1 MKVPMRNFTKS
12 TLHRFPWLTGFVT
25 VATAF
30 LLFVSS
36 CHKEELLFHSLATD
50 LFQDEMLSN
59 TLNMHYTLAYP
70 ERFGIRDYEV
80 VLPCYSYENVLAG
93 QTKTQNLLGRLK
105 SLDADKLSGQAGFTH
120 ALLIDSLE
128 NSLALS
134 SLSLY
139 EEPLSPSS
147 GMQSQLPI
155 LLAEYTFRSVQD
167 IEDYLKLLDQTDE
180 YFQALL
186 TFEQEKATAGLLMA
200 SSSIKKVVEQCD
212 TILSEEE
219 LNAETHFL
227 QTTFRERLQSLVESG
242 QLSSE
247 KAGSYTALNNRL
259 LRTVMQP
266 AYEALGDGLL
276 VLEDPDIPLRGL
288 ASKPQ
293 GSSYYELLLHSQT
306 GSDRPLAEIKTM
318 IAEHFDQEYLIF
330 TNILTETPAL
340 ATLSYDNLLTEYFP
354 LQKATQMLADLQARM
369 SDDFPPLNSESK
381 EDALPAVSVK
391 TVSES
396 LENYCAPAFYLT
408 PPLDD
413 TSQNAIY
420 INEKSTPAGLELY
433 TTLAHEGYPGHMYQ
447 SVYHNRAVMQEERDA
462 ISNVRELLW
471 YGGYLEGWA
480 LYVEFISYDYAAQM
494 YTDRG
499 NDELAAA
506 VKLTRHNRSLLLGL
520 YSLLDIMIHYENADR
535 EQGAALLANFGI
547 TNEFSVSAIYQY
559 IVEEPTNYLKYY
571 LGYLEILALKEQA
584 QKLWGDAYTDLE
596 FHTFL
601 LESGPADFTLL
612 TEALKNWPLPQLT
625 GE

>member
-1 MKVPMRNFTKS
+1 MRNFTKT
-12 TLHRFPWLTGFVT
+12 TLRRFPWLAGFVA

-36 CHKEELLFHSLATD
+36 CRKEELLFHSLATD
-50 LFQDEMLSN
+50 LFRDEMLSN

-70 ERFGIRDYEV
+70 GNFGIQDYEV

-93 QTKTQNLLGRLK
+93 QTQTENLLGRLK

-120 ALLIDSLE
+120 ALLVDSLE

-134 SLSLY
+134 NLSLY

-155 LLAEYTFRSVQD
+155 LLAEYTFRSEQD
-167 IEDYLKLLDQTDE
+167 VEDYLELLDQTDE
-180 YFQALL
+180 YFEALL
-186 TFEQEKATAGLLMA
+186 TFEQEKAAAGLLMA

-212 TILSEEE
+212 TILSEKE
-219 LNAETHFL
+219 LDAEMHFL
-227 QTTFRERLQSLVESG
+227 QTTFQERLQELIADG
-242 QLSSE
+242 LLTSE
-247 KAGSYTALNNRL
+247 KAQSYTAQNNRL

-276 VLEDPDIPLRGL
+276 VLEDPEIPLRGL

-293 GSSYYELLLHSQT
+293 GTTYYEHLLRSQT
-306 GSDRPLAEIKTM
+306 GSERPVAEIKTM
-318 IAEHFDQEYLIF
+318 IAQHFDQEYATF
-330 TNILTETPAL
+330 SNILVKNP
-340 ATLSYDNLLTEYFP
+340 TLVELPYDILLTEHFP
-354 LQKATQMLADLQARM
+354 LQNATQMLADLQARM
-369 SDDFPPLNSESK
+369 SDDFPPLSE
-381 EDALPAVSVK
+381 EEALPTVSVK

-396 LENYCAPAFYLT
+396 LEDYCAPAFYLT

-447 SVYHNRAVMQEERDA
+447 TVYHNRAVMQEKPDA

-480 LYVEFISYDYAAQM
+480 LYVEFLSYDYAAQM

-499 NDELAAA
+499 NEELAAA
-506 VKLTRHNRSLLLGL
+506 VQLAKHNRSLLLGL
-520 YSLLDIMIHYENADR
+520 YSLMDIMIHYENADR
-535 EQGAALLANFGI
+535 QQVAALLKSFGI
-547 TNEFSVSAIYQY
+547 TNEASVSAIYQY
-559 IVEEPTNYLKYY
+559 IAEEPTNYLKYY

-584 QKLWGDAYTDLE
+584 QKLWGDAYTNLE

-601 LESGPADFTLL
+601 LQSGPADFSLL
-612 TEALKNWPLPQLT
+612 EEALKNWPSPHLT
-625 GE
+625 GD

>member
-1 MKVPMRNFTKS
+1 MRNFTKS
-12 TLHRFPWLTGFVT
+12 TLHRFPWLAGFVT

-36 CHKEELLFHSLATD
+36 CHKEEILFQSLATD

-59 TLNMHYTLAYP
+59 TLNMHYTIADP
-70 ERFGIRDYEV
+70 ESFGIQDYEV

-93 QTKTQNLLGRLK
+93 QTQTQNLLGRLK
-105 SLDADKLSGQAGFTH
+105 SLDADKLSSQAGFTH

-186 TFEQEKATAGLLMA
+186 TFEQEKKAAGLLMA
-200 SSSIKKVVEQCD
+200 SSSIEKIVEQCD

-219 LNAETHFL
+219 LNTEMHFL
-227 QTTFRERLQSLVESG
+227 QTTFQERLQPLVESG
-242 QLSSE
+242 RLSSE
-247 KAGSYTALNNRL
+247 KAGSYAALNNRL

-276 VLEDPDIPLRGL
+276 VLEDQDIPLRGL

-293 GSSYYELLLHSQT
+293 GASYYELLLHSQT
-306 GSDRPLAEIKTM
+306 GSDRPVAEIKTM
-318 IAEHFDQEYLIF
+318 IAEHFDREYITF
-330 TNILTETPAL
+330 SNILTKTPSL
-340 ATLSYDNLLTEYFP
+340 AELPYDILLTEHFP
-354 LQKATQMLADLQARM
+354 LQNATQMLADLQTRM
-369 SDDFPPLNSESK
+369 SDDFPPLNDE
-381 EDALPAVSVK
+381 EALPAVTVK

-447 SVYHNRAVMQEERDA
+447 SVYHNRAVMQEKPDA

-499 NDELAAA
+499 NEELAAA
-506 VKLTRHNRSLLLGL
+506 VALTRHNRSLLLGL
-520 YSLLDIMIHYENADR
+520 YSLMDIMIHYENADR
-535 EQGAALLANFGI
+535 EQIAALLANFGI
-547 TNEFSVSAIYQY
+547 TNEASVSAIYQY

-601 LESGPADFTLL
+601 LQSGPADFALL

>member
-1 MKVPMRNFTKS
+1 MRKFTKS
-12 TLHRFPWLTGFVT
+12 TLHRFPWLAGFVA

-36 CHKEELLFHSLATD
+36 CHKEEILFQSLAMD

-59 TLNMHYTLAYP
+59 TLNMHYTIADP
-70 ERFGIRDYEV
+70 ESFGIQDYEV

-93 QTKTQNLLGRLK
+93 QTQTQNLLGRLK
-105 SLDADKLSGQAGFTH
+105 SLDTDKLSGQAGFTH

-128 NSLALS
+128 TSLALS
-134 SLSLY
+134 NLSLY

-180 YFQALL
+180 YFEALL
-186 TFEQEKATAGLLMA
+186 TFEQEKSAAGLLMA

-212 TILSEEE
+212 TILSVDE
-219 LNAETHFL
+219 LNAEMHFL
-227 QTTFRERLQSLVESG
+227 QTTFQERLQPLVENG
-242 QLSSE
+242 QLTSE
-247 KAGSYTALNNRL
+247 KAGSYAALNNRL

-276 VLEDPDIPLRGL
+276 VLEDSDIPLRGL
-288 ASKPQ
+288 ASKPR
-293 GSSYYELLLHSQT
+293 GATYYEHLLRSQT
-306 GSDRPLAEIKTM
+306 GSKRSVAEIKTM
-318 IAEHFDQEYLIF
+318 IAEHFDQEYIIF
-330 TNILTETPAL
+330 SNILQKTPSL
-340 ATLSYDNLLTEYFP
+340 AKLPYDILLTEQFP
-354 LQKATQMLADLQARM
+354 LQNATQMLAHLQARM
-369 SDDFPPLNSESK
+369 SDDFPPLNGATGEGG

-420 INEKSTPAGLELY
+420 INEKSTPTGLELY

-447 SVYHNRAVMQEERDA
+447 SVYHNRAVMQEKPNA

-499 NDELAAA
+499 NEELAAA
-506 VKLTRHNRSLLLGL
+506 IQLTRHNRSLLLGL

-535 EQGAALLANFGI
+535 EQAAALLANFGI
-547 TNEFSVSAIYQY
+547 TDELSVAAIYQY

-571 LGYLEILALKEQA
+571 LGYLEILSLKEQA
-584 QKLWGDAYTDLE
+584 QKLWGDSYTDLE
-596 FHTFL
+596 FHTYL
-601 LESGPADFTLL
+601 LESGPADFSLL
-612 TEALKNWPLPQLT
+612 EETLKNRPLPQLT

>member
-1 MKVPMRNFTKS
+1 MRNLTKT
-12 TLHRFPWLTGFVT
+12 TLRRFPWLAGFVA

-36 CHKEELLFHSLATD
+36 CHKEEILFNSLATD
-50 LFQDEMLSN
+50 LFQAEMLSN

-70 ERFGIRDYEV
+70 GNFGIQDYEV

-93 QTKTQNLLGRLK
+93 QTQTENLLGRLR
-105 SLDADKLSGQAGFTH
+105 SLDVDKLSGQASFTH
-120 ALLIDSLE
+120 ALLTGSLE

-167 IEDYLKLLDQTDE
+167 VEDYLQLLDQTDE
-180 YFQALL
+180 YFEALL
-186 TFEQEKATAGLLMA
+186 TFEQEKAAAGLLMA
-200 SSSIKKVVEQCD
+200 SSSIKKVIEQCD

-219 LNAETHFL
+219 LDAEMHFL
-227 QTTFRERLQSLVESG
+227 QTTFQERLQPLVTDEL
-242 QLSSE
+242 LSSE
-247 KAGSYTALNNRL
+247 KAQSYAALNNRL

-293 GSSYYELLLHSQT
+293 GATYYEYLLRSQT
-306 GSDRPLAEIKTM
+306 GSERPVTEIKTM
-318 IAEHFDQEYLIF
+318 IAEHFDREYATF
-330 TNILTETPAL
+330 SNILVQNP
-340 ATLSYDNLLTEYFP
+340 TLVELPYDILLTENFP
-354 LQKATQMLADLQARM
+354 LQNATQMLADLLTRM
-369 SDDFPPLNSESK
+369 SDDFPPLDEA
-381 EDALPAVSVK
+381 EALPTVTVK

-447 SVYHNRAVMQEERDA
+447 SVYHNNAVMQKKTDA

-499 NDELAAA
+499 NEELAAA
-506 VKLTRHNRSLLLGL
+506 VQLTRHNRSLLLGL
-520 YSLLDIMIHYENADR
+520 YSLMDIMIHYENADR
-535 EQGAALLANFGI
+535 QQVAALLANFGI
-547 TNEFSVSAIYQY
+547 TNEASVSAIYQY

-584 QKLWGDAYTDLE
+584 EKLWGDAYTDYE

-612 TEALKNWPLPQLT
+612 SEALKNWPSPQLT

>member
-1 MKVPMRNFTKS
+1 MRNFTKS
-12 TLHRFPWLTGFVT
+12 HLRRPLWLAGFVA

-36 CHKEELLFHSLATD
+36 CRKEELLFHSLATD
-50 LFQDEMLSN
+50 LFRDEMLSN

-93 QTKTQNLLGRLK
+93 QTQTQNLLGRLK

-120 ALLIDSLE
+120 ALLLDSLE

-180 YFQALL
+180 YFEALL
-186 TFEQEKATAGLLMA
+186 TFEQEKAAAGLLMA
-200 SSSIKKVVEQCD
+200 PSSIKKIVEQCD

-219 LNAETHFL
+219 LNAEMHFL
-227 QTTFRERLQSLVESG
+227 QTTFQERLQPLVESG

-247 KAGSYTALNNRL
+247 KASSYAALNNRL

-293 GSSYYELLLHSQT
+293 GATYYELLLRSQT
-306 GSDRPLAEIKTM
+306 GSDRPVTEIKTM

-330 TNILTETPAL
+330 TNILTKTPSL
-340 ATLSYDNLLTEYFP
+340 ATLPYNSLLTEYFP
-354 LQKATQMLADLQARM
+354 LQNATQMLADLQARM
-369 SDDFPPLNSESK
+369 SDDFPPLNSKSE
-381 EDALPAVSVK
+381 EDTLPTVSVK

-420 INEKSTPAGLELY
+420 INEKSTPTGLELY

-447 SVYHNRAVMQEERDA
+447 SVYHNRAVMQEEPNA

-499 NDELAAA
+499 NEELAAA

-535 EQGAALLANFGI
+535 EQTAALLANFGI
-547 TNEFSVSAIYQY
+547 TNEDSVSAIYQY

-601 LESGPADFTLL
+601 LESGPADFSLLEETLL
-612 TEALKNWPLPQLT
+612 NWPLPQLT

>member
-1 MKVPMRNFTKS
+1 MRNFTKS
-12 TLHRFPWLTGFVT
+12 TPHRFPWLTGFVT
-25 VATAF
+25 VATTF

-36 CHKEELLFHSLATD
+36 CHKEEILFQSLAMD

-59 TLNMHYTLAYP
+59 TLNMHYTLADP
-70 ERFGIRDYEV
+70 ESFGIQDYEV

-93 QTKTQNLLGRLK
+93 QTQTQNLLDRLK
-105 SLDADKLSGQAGFTH
+105 SLDVDKLSNQAGFTH

-167 IEDYLKLLDQTDE
+167 IEDYLKLLNQTDE
-180 YFQALL
+180 YFEALL
-186 TFEQEKATAGLLMA
+186 IFEQEKAAAGLLMS

-212 TILSEEE
+212 TILNAEE

-227 QTTFRERLQSLVESG
+227 QTTFQERLQPLVENG

-247 KAGSYTALNNRL
+247 KAKSYTALNNRL

-293 GSSYYELLLHSQT
+293 GTTYYEHLLRSQT
-306 GSDRPLAEIKTM
+306 GSKRPVAEIKTM
-318 IAEHFDQEYLIF
+318 IAEHFDREYITF
-330 TNILTETPAL
+330 SNILTQTPSL
-340 ATLSYDNLLTEYFP
+340 VKLPYDILLTEQFP
-354 LQKATQMLADLQARM
+354 LQNATQMLAHLQTRM
-369 SDDFPPLNSESK
+369 SDDFPPLNGANGESG
-381 EDALPAVSVK
+381 ESALPAVSVK

-420 INEKSTPAGLELY
+420 INKKSTPTGLELY

-447 SVYHNRAVMQEERDA
+447 SVYHNRAVMEAEPDA

-499 NDELAAA
+499 NEELAAA
-506 VKLTRHNRSLLLGL
+506 VRLTRYNRSLLLGL

-535 EQGAALLANFGI
+535 EQTAALLANFGI
-547 TNEFSVSAIYQY
+547 TNEVSVSAIYQY

-601 LESGPADFTLL
+601 LESGPADFYLL
-612 TEALKNWPLPQLT
+612 EEALKNWPLPQLS

>member
-1 MKVPMRNFTKS
+1 MRNFTKS
-12 TLHRFPWLTGFVT
+12 HLRRPLWLSGFVA

-36 CHKEELLFHSLATD
+36 CRKEELLFHSLATD

-93 QTKTQNLLGRLK
+93 QTQTQNLLGRLR
-105 SLDADKLSGQAGFTH
+105 SLDTDKLSGQAGFTH
-120 ALLIDSLE
+120 ALLTGSLE

-167 IEDYLKLLDQTDE
+167 VEDYLQLLDQTDE
-180 YFQALL
+180 YFEALL
-186 TFEQEKATAGLLMA
+186 TFEQEKAAAGLLMA

-212 TILSEEE
+212 TILNNEE
-219 LNAETHFL
+219 LDAEMHFL
-227 QTTFRERLQSLVESG
+227 QTTFQERLQPLVANG
-242 QLSSE
+242 MLSSE
-247 KAGSYTALNNRL
+247 KAQTYAALNNRL

-293 GSSYYELLLHSQT
+293 GATYYEYLLRSQT
-306 GSDRPLAEIKTM
+306 GSERPAAEIKTM
-318 IAEHFDQEYLIF
+318 IAEHFDREYITF
-330 TNILTETPAL
+330 SNILTKTPSL
-340 ATLSYDNLLTEYFP
+340 AELPYDILLTEHFP
-354 LQKATQMLADLQARM
+354 LQNATQMLADLQTRM
-369 SDDFPPLNSESK
+369 SDDFPPLNGE
-381 EDALPAVSVK
+381 EALPAVTVK

-447 SVYHNRAVMQEERDA
+447 SVYHNRAVMQEKPDA

-499 NDELAAA
+499 NEELAAA
-506 VKLTRHNRSLLLGL
+506 VALTRHNRSLLLGL
-520 YSLLDIMIHYENADR
+520 YSLMDIMIHYENADR
-535 EQGAALLANFGI
+535 EQIAALLANFGI
-547 TNEFSVSAIYQY
+547 TNEASVLAIYQY

-571 LGYLEILALKEQA
+571 LGYLEILALKEKA

-601 LESGPADFTLL
+601 LQSGPADFSLL
-612 TEALKNWPLPQLT
+612 EEALKNWPLPQLT

>member
-1 MKVPMRNFTKS
+1 MRNFTKS
-12 TLHRFPWLTGFVT
+12 TLHRFPWLAGFVT

-36 CHKEELLFHSLATD
+36 CHKEEILFQSLATD

-59 TLNMHYTLAYP
+59 TLNMHYTIADP
-70 ERFGIRDYEV
+70 ESFGIQDYEV
-80 VLPCYSYENVLAG
+80 VLPCYSYENVLDG
-93 QTKTQNLLGRLK
+93 QTQTQNLLGRLK
-105 SLDADKLSGQAGFTH
+105 SLDADKLSSQAGFTH

-180 YFQALL
+180 YFEALL
-186 TFEQEKATAGLLMA
+186 TFEQEKAAAGLLMA
-200 SSSIKKVVEQCD
+200 SSSIEKIVEQCD
-212 TILSEEE
+212 TILSVDE
-219 LNAETHFL
+219 LNAEMHFL
-227 QTTFRERLQSLVESG
+227 QTTFQERLQPLVESG
-242 QLSSE
+242 QLNSE
-247 KAGSYTALNNRL
+247 KAGSYAALNNRL

-276 VLEDPDIPLRGL
+276 VLEDKDIPLRGL

-293 GSSYYELLLHSQT
+293 GVTYYEHLLRSQT
-306 GSDRPLAEIKTM
+306 GSDRPVAEIKNM
-318 IAEHFDQEYLIF
+318 IAEHFDREYLIF
-330 TNILTETPAL
+330 TNILTKTPSL
-340 ATLSYDNLLTEYFP
+340 ATLPYDSLLTEYFP
-354 LQKATQMLADLQARM
+354 LQNATQMLADLQARM
-369 SDDFPPLNSESK
+369 SDDFPPLNSESQ
-381 EDALPAVSVK
+381 EYTLPAVSVK

-447 SVYHNRAVMQEERDA
+447 SVYHNRAVMQEEPDA

-499 NDELAAA
+499 NEELAAA

-535 EQGAALLANFGI
+535 EQTAALLANFGI
-547 TNEFSVSAIYQY
+547 TNELSVSAIYQY

-601 LESGPADFTLL
+601 LESGPADFPLL
-612 TEALKNWPLPQLT
+612 EETLKNWPLPQLT

>member
-1 MKVPMRNFTKS
+1 MRNSNRSPMRRS
-12 TLHRFPWLTGFVT
+12 LWLAGLAAI
-25 VATAF
+25 ATAF

-36 CHKEELLFHSLATD
+36 CRKEELLFHSLATD

-70 ERFGIRDYEV
+70 RNFGIQDYEV
-80 VLPCYSYENVLAG
+80 VLPCYSYENVVSG
-93 QTKTQNLLGRLK
+93 QTQTEALLGRLK

-134 SLSLY
+134 SLALY

-167 IEDYLKLLDQTDE
+167 VEDYLELLDQTDE
-180 YFQALL
+180 YFKALL
-186 TFEQEKATAGLLMA
+186 TFEQEKAAAGLLMA

-212 TILSEEE
+212 TILCKEE
-219 LNAETHFL
+219 LIAETHFL
-227 QTTFRERLQSLVESG
+227 QTTFSERLQPLVAQG
-242 QLSSE
+242 LLNDD
-247 KAGSYTALNNRL
+247 KAQSYIAQNNRL

-288 ASKPQ
+288 AFKPD
-293 GSSYYELLLHSQT
+293 GATYYKYLLRSQT
-306 GSDRPLAEIKTM
+306 GSDRPVSEIKTM
-318 IAEHFDQEYLIF
+318 IVEHFDREYMIF
-330 TNILTETPAL
+330 NNILARTPSL
-340 ATLSYDNLLTEYFP
+340 LELPYDILLTEHFP
-354 LQKATQMLADLQARM
+354 LQNATQMLADLQSRV
-369 SDDFPPLNSESK
+369 SDNFPTLTE
-381 EDALPAVSVK
+381 EDSTPAVSVK
-391 TVSES
+391 TVSKS
-396 LENYCAPAFYLT
+396 LEDYCAPAFYLT

-447 SVYHNRAVMQEERDA
+447 TVYHNRAVMQEKPNA
-462 ISNVRELLW
+462 VNNVRELLW

-499 NDELAAA
+499 NEELAAA
-506 VKLTRHNRSLLLGL
+506 VQLTRHNRNLLLGL

-535 EQGAALLANFGI
+535 KQAAALLSGFGI
-547 TNEFSVSAIYQY
+547 NNEATVSAIYQY
-559 IVEEPTNYLKYY
+559 IVEEPVNYLKYY
-571 LGYLEILALKEQA
+571 LGYLEILSLKEQA
-584 QKLWGDAYTDLE
+584 QKLWGDAYNDYE

-601 LESGPADFTLL
+601 LQSGPADFSLL
-612 TEALKNWPLPQLT
+612 QETLKNWPSPHLT
-625 GE
+625 GD

>member
-1 MKVPMRNFTKS
+1 MRNFTKS
-12 TLHRFPWLTGFVT
+12 HLRRPLWLAGFVA

-36 CHKEELLFHSLATD
+36 CRKEELLFHSLATD
-50 LFQDEMLSN
+50 LFRDEMLSN

-93 QTKTQNLLGRLK
+93 QTQTQNLLGRLK

-120 ALLIDSLE
+120 ALLLDSLE

-180 YFQALL
+180 YFEALL
-186 TFEQEKATAGLLMA
+186 TFEQEKSAAGLLMA
-200 SSSIKKVVEQCD
+200 PSSIKKIVEQCD

-219 LNAETHFL
+219 LNAEMHFL
-227 QTTFRERLQSLVESG
+227 QTTFQERLQPLVESG

-247 KAGSYTALNNRL
+247 KASSYAALNNRL

-293 GSSYYELLLHSQT
+293 GATYYELLLRSQT
-306 GSDRPLAEIKTM
+306 GSDRPVTEIKTM

-330 TNILTETPAL
+330 TNILTKTPSL
-340 ATLSYDNLLTEYFP
+340 ATLPYNSLLTEYFP
-354 LQKATQMLADLQARM
+354 LQNATQMLADLQARM
-369 SDDFPPLNSESK
+369 SDDFPPLNSESE
-381 EDALPAVSVK
+381 EDTLPTVSVK

-420 INEKSTPAGLELY
+420 INEKSTPTGLELY
-433 TTLAHEGYPGHMYQ
+433 TTLAHESYPGHMYQ
-447 SVYHNRAVMQEERDA
+447 SVYHNRAVMQEEPNA

-499 NDELAAA
+499 NEELAAA

-535 EQGAALLANFGI
+535 EQTAALLANFGI
-547 TNEFSVSAIYQY
+547 TNEDSVSAIYQY

-601 LESGPADFTLL
+601 LESGPADFSLLEETLL
-612 TEALKNWPLPQLT
+612 NWPLPQLT

>member
-1 MKVPMRNFTKS
+1 MRNFTKS
-12 TLHRFPWLTGFVT
+12 TPHRFPWLTGFVT
-25 VATAF
+25 VATTF

-36 CHKEELLFHSLATD
+36 CHKEEILFQSLAMD

-59 TLNMHYTLAYP
+59 TLNMHYTLADP
-70 ERFGIRDYEV
+70 ESFGIQDYEV

-93 QTKTQNLLGRLK
+93 QTQTQNLLDRLK
-105 SLDADKLSGQAGFTH
+105 SLDVDKLSNQAGFTH

-167 IEDYLKLLDQTDE
+167 IEDYLKLLNQTDE
-180 YFQALL
+180 YFEALL
-186 TFEQEKATAGLLMA
+186 IFEQEKAAAGLLMS

-212 TILSEEE
+212 TILNAEE

-227 QTTFRERLQSLVESG
+227 QTTFQERLQPLVENG

-247 KAGSYTALNNRL
+247 KAKSYTALNNRL

-293 GSSYYELLLHSQT
+293 GTTYYEHLLRSQT
-306 GSDRPLAEIKTM
+306 GSKRPVAEIKTM
-318 IAEHFDQEYLIF
+318 IAEHFDREYITF
-330 TNILTETPAL
+330 SNILTQTPSL
-340 ATLSYDNLLTEYFP
+340 VKLPYDILLTEQFP
-354 LQKATQMLADLQARM
+354 LQNATQMLAHLQTRM
-369 SDDFPPLNSESK
+369 SDDFPPLNGANGESG
-381 EDALPAVSVK
+381 ESALPAVSVK

-420 INEKSTPAGLELY
+420 INKKSTPTGLELY

-447 SVYHNRAVMQEERDA
+447 SVYHNRAVMEAEPDA

-499 NDELAAA
+499 NEELAAA
-506 VKLTRHNRSLLLGL
+506 VRLTRYNRSLLLGL

-535 EQGAALLANFGI
+535 EQTAALLANFGI
-547 TNEFSVSAIYQY
+547 TNEVSVSAIYQY

-596 FHTFL
+596 FHTYL
-601 LESGPADFTLL
+601 LESGPADFSLL
-612 TEALKNWPLPQLT
+612 EEALKNWPLPQLT